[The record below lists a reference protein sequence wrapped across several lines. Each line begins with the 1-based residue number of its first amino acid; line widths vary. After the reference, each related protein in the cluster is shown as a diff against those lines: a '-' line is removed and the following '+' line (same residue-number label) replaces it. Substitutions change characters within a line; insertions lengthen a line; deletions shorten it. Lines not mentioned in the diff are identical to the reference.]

1 MSTSLR
7 TMKKIYD
14 LAVKT
19 GTYTSN
25 GETKNRY
32 LTVGSC
38 MENDDGAM
46 FLFLN
51 KAFNPA
57 GIESKEGSD
66 SIIVS
71 MFTPKPKDGGKAT
84 PF

>member
-1 MSTSLR
+1 
-7 TMKKIYD
+7 MKKIYD

-19 GTYTSN
+19 GEYQSN
-25 GETKNRY
+25 GETKSRW

-57 GIESKEGSD
+57 GVPSKDGSD
-66 SIIVS
+66 SILVS
-71 MFTPKPKDGGKAT
+71 MFAPKDRGAKT